1 MNNKHPLRRFVLALF
16 TVSAFFLIDACGG
29 GSSDSSNGGPGTN
42 PPATGT
48 ISGIVSGTTI
58 IAVDDDA
65 EIVASD
71 DTRGDPPDTDL
82 DGDGNEESYS
92 FALTAI
98 PVGVDIRIFLVAD
111 DGVFP
116 MYFKDNG
123 GDANVFSLSSGTV
136 VNLGHVA
143 TVGKGDNATAVPESN
158 PLDNPVVNAGGVDA
172 LGTAVADFVGTWVG
186 GVPYIMEDGESGIK
200 NVELALNASGNTL
213 VGTVKY
219 TDEGSTL
226 DITGIV
232 IGGIFTFDLPSDE
245 PGNPDC
251 ADWDVSFQTILDT
264 SSTIMSIVG
273 SGTFCSEGGGKSGD
287 FSGSLIRA

>member
-1 MNNKHPLRRFVLALF
+1 MKNGYPTRRLILALV

-29 GSSDSSNGGPGTN
+29 GGSDSGNGGTGTN
-42 PPATGT
+42 SPATGT

-71 DTRGDPPDTDL
+71 DTRGDTPDTDL
-82 DGDGNEESYS
+82 DGDGSKESYS

-98 PVGVDIRIFLVAD
+98 PVSVDLRIFLVAD

-116 MYFKDNG
+116 MYFNDNG
-123 GDANVFSLSSGTV
+123 TDINVFSLSSGTV
-136 VNLGHVA
+136 ISLGHVT
-143 TVGKGDNATAVPESN
+143 TVGKGDSATAVPESN

-172 LGTAVADFVGTWVG
+172 LGATIADYVGTWVG

-200 NVELALNASGNTL
+200 DIELTLSASGNTL
-213 VGTVKY
+213 VGTVTY
-219 TDEGSTL
+219 TDEGSTM
-226 DITGIV
+226 DIMGIV
-232 IGGIFTFDLPSDE
+232 TGGIFTFDLPSDE

-251 ADWDVSFQTILDT
+251 ANWDVSFQTILDT
-264 SSTIMSIVG
+264 SSNIMSIVG
-273 SGTFCSEGGGKSGD
+273 SGTFCGEGGGKRGD
-287 FSGSLIRA
+287 FSGSLIHS